1 MIKER
6 SSRITKAAAALV
18 GLAALAA
25 APVPAQVRVAKAAAT
40 ETTEAAPAPATD
52 IPRMPDGKPDF
63 SGYWKLP
70 YFPNMARTKE
80 QEAAVP
86 YTQAGLEAYRNHDS
100 KDDPTARCLYPGVPR
115 IMDSPYP
122 MQIIQTK
129 DFVVMAF
136 EYMQLWRVI
145 PTDHQPHPSNLPPS
159 LMGNS
164 VGWWEGDTFVID
176 TTGLMGSPWTWLDTA
191 GHQHSDQLHVIERLQ
206 RPSKDQLTL
215 DFTVEDPVMYAKP
228 WHQHRVIT
236 PLAQTPGLPMLLE
249 YSCNENNKD
258 LQHLISTKPAL
269 GR

>member
-1 MIKER
+1 MQVLS
-6 SSRITKAAAALV
+6 SSRIARAAAALA
-18 GLAALAA
+18 GAILFA
-25 APVPAQVRVAKAAAT
+25 APAVAQVGAAAAT
-40 ETTEAAPAPATD
+40 STEATESAAASN

-63 SGYWKLP
+63 SGYWNLP

-80 QEAAVP
+80 MEAAVP
-86 YTQAGLEAYRNHDS
+86 YTPAGLAAYRDHDS

-122 MQIIQTK
+122 MQIVQTK

-136 EYMQLWRVI
+136 EYMKLWRVI
-145 PTDHQPHPSNLPPS
+145 PTDHRPHPANLPPS
-159 LMGNS
+159 LMGDS

-176 TTGLMGSPWTWLDTA
+176 TAGLMGAPWTWLDTA
-191 GHQHSDQLHVIERLQ
+191 GHQHSDQLHVVERLQ
-206 RPSKDQLTL
+206 RTTPDTLIL
-215 DFTVEDPVMYAKP
+215 DFTVDDPVLYSKP
-228 WHQHRVIT
+228 WNNHRVIK
-236 PLAQTPGLPMLLE
+236 PLKQTPGLPMLLE